1 MIVVMGRWKQKL
13 IKFLGILVLIAAF
26 VVAVPAIT
34 GLLVKQ
40 VPASSGWLQDEHPTG
55 NPMRVEADEN
65 AGSFNQI
72 LDQFVIKL
80 QDFYYE
86 R

>member
-1 MIVVMGRWKQKL
+1 VETKL

-40 VPASSGWLQDEHPTG
+40 VPA
-55 NPMRVEADEN
+55 
-65 AGSFNQI
+65 
-72 LDQFVIKL
+72 
-80 QDFYYE
+80 
-86 R
+86 